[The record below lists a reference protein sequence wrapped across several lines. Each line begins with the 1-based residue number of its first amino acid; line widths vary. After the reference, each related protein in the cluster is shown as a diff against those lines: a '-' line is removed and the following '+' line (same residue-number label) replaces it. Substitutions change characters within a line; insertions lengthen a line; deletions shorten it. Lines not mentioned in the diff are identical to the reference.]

1 MPLPRIW
8 RALAAIFLIA
18 ASSTWAQAD
27 KGLQPVPALT
37 RAVIDQTGTLST
49 DDTAAL
55 EAQLQALER
64 TRGAQ
69 VVVLMVASTAPEDIA
84 AFANRVG
91 SDWKIGRRDVGD
103 GVLVV
108 VAKNDRK
115 MRIEVAKTLEG
126 AIPDIAAARIID
138 GAMKPK
144 FQQGDYAGGLTAAVA
159 QLSARIAGEALPA
172 PVQGGESRG
181 NNNSNT
187 GKGSGFDWTN
197 LAIFLFF
204 GVIVAGPLARSL
216 LGGRMGGLLMGGGV
230 GAIAF
235 LVTSSLLLAGGAG
248 LIALLYTWLFGGRSG
263 PVIHGG
269 NAGGWGAGSGG
280 WGSGG
285 SRGGGGFG
293 SGGGGFSSG
302 GGGNFGGGGASG
314 GW

>member
-18 ASSTWAQAD
+18 TSSTWAQAD

-49 DDTAAL
+49 DDAAAL
-55 EAQLQALER
+55 DAQLQALER

-84 AFANRVG
+84 AYANRVANV
-91 SDWKIGRRDVGD
+91 WKIGRREVGD

-108 VAKNDRK
+108 VAKNDRR

-172 PVQGGESRG
+172 PEQGSEPQRSRSSAG
-181 NNNSNT
+181 
-187 GKGSGFDWTN
+187 GSGFDWTD

-216 LGGRMGGLLMGGGV
+216 LGGRMGGLVMGGGV
-230 GAIAF
+230 GAVAF
-235 LVTSSLLLAGGAG
+235 FITSSLLLAGGAG

-269 NAGGWGAGSGG
+269 SAGGWGAGAGG
-280 WGSGG
+280 WGGG
-285 SRGGGGFG
+285 GSSRGGGGFG
-293 SGGGGFSSG
+293 SGGGFSSG